1 MKLFRSVALL
11 AAALVTVTTDAA
23 LASDNRPAKT
33 TFGAMT
39 LGSSQEPQPIGFY
52 AKGCQAGAVQLPYD
66 GPNWQVMR
74 LERNRRWGQPQM
86 ISFIQQFSRDA
97 AAKDGWPGLLIG
109 DISQPR
115 GGPMVNGHASHQIG
129 LDADIWLSPMP
140 RQRLTGQQ
148 REQLSAVSML
158 KKGEYLTIDNRNW
171 SEGQARLI
179 MRAASYPQ
187 VQRVFVNPAIKKKL
201 CETWNGDRTFMS
213 KVRPI
218 GGHDSHFHVRLYCP
232 PGVANCKA
240 QPEIQPGDGCGKD
253 LAAWF
258 GPRSV
263 RKPTSPIKPPPKPRV
278 VTVGDLPPACQAVL
292 SASSK
297 RGDDNMGLPYA
308 PLASADSSVGT
319 PITTL
324 AAYQEKLT
332 PQPSAATAAMPTDP
346 AAMATAADPAPS
358 SPAAAPWIALPD
370 KVPVPRVRPVH

>member
-1 MKLFRSVALL
+1 MMQFRKVALVV
-11 AAALVTVTTDAA
+11 AALMPTLADLVEAA
-23 LASDNRPAKT
+23 DNRPAKA

-66 GPNWQVMR
+66 GPSWQVMR

-97 AAKDGWPGLLIG
+97 TRDGWPGLLIG

-140 RQRLTGQQ
+140 RQRLSGEE
-148 REQLSAVSML
+148 REKLAAVSML

-171 SEGQARLI
+171 SSGQARLI

-201 CETWNGDRTFMS
+201 CETWTGDRSFMG

-218 GGHDSHFHVRLYCP
+218 GGHDSHFHVRLFCP

-240 QPEIQPGDGCGKD
+240 QPEVQPGDGCGKD
-253 LAAWF
+253 LDAWF
-258 GPRSV
+258 APRTV
-263 RKPTSPIKPPPKPRV
+263 KKPTSPIKPPPKPRII
-278 VTVGDLPPACQAVL
+278 TVGDLPPACQAVL
-292 SASSK
+292 ASSAR
-297 RGDDNMGLPYA
+297 RGDDNMGMPYA

-324 AAYQEKLT
+324 AAYREKMT
-332 PQPSAATAAMPTDP
+332 GP
-346 AAMATAADPAPS
+346 AAMATAAMPENPSTVATAADPAPTS
-358 SPAAAPWIALPD
+358 AAAAPWIALPE

>member
-1 MKLFRSVALL
+1 MTFIRKVALL
-11 AAALVTVTTDAA
+11 AMALASVATDLAI
-23 LASDNRPAKT
+23 ASDNRPAKAA
-33 TFGAMT
+33 FGAMT
-39 LGSSQEPQPIGFY
+39 HGSSQEPQPIGFY
-52 AKGCQAGAVQLPYD
+52 AKGCQSGAVQLPYD

-86 ISFIQQFSRDA
+86 ISYIQQLARDA
-97 AAKDGWPGLLIG
+97 AARDGWPGLLIG

-201 CETWNGDRTFMS
+201 CETWTGDRTFMG

-218 GGHDSHFHVRLYCP
+218 GGHDSHFHVRLFCP
-232 PGVANCKA
+232 LGVANCKA
-240 QPEIQPGDGCGKD
+240 QPEVQPGDGCGKD
-253 LAAWF
+253 LDAWF
-258 GPRSV
+258 APRPAK
-263 RKPTSPIKPPPKPRV
+263 KPTVPLKPPPKPRV
-278 VTVGDLPPACQAVL
+278 VTVGDLPPACASVL
-292 SASSK
+292 AAPAR
-297 RGDDNMGLPYA
+297 RGDDNMGMPYA

-319 PITTL
+319 PITML
-324 AAYQEKLT
+324 AAYQEKMT
-332 PQPSAATAAMPTDP
+332 APAAAATPAMPADP
-346 AAMATAADPAPS
+346 AAVASTVDPVPAG
-358 SPAAAPWIALPD
+358 AAAAAWIALPD
-370 KVPVPRVRPVH
+370 KVPLPRPRPFQ